1 MVTEALVME
10 SLSSEMTSAGEELTR
25 RLDEARFVVS
35 ASLWLY
41 IPETNTWRLIVGSPE
56 VRTLGPKRAYRQVQS
71 VISKMPSDQPRIPLK
86 DITVIDSNDPLLN
99 LLRIAIKT
107 GDGISNVR
115 FTRKVINGTLIE
127 DAYIYR
133 IR

>member
-1 MVTEALVME
+1 MI
-10 SLSSEMTSAGEELTR
+10 SAGEELTR
-25 RLDEARFVVS
+25 RLDKARLIVS

-41 IPETNTWRLIVGSPE
+41 NADTNSWRLIIGSPE
-56 VRTLGPKRAYRQVQS
+56 VRTLGPKRAYKQVQS
-71 VISKMPSDQPRIPLK
+71 VISKMPLDRPRIPLK

-107 GDGISNVR
+107 GDGVSNVR
-115 FTRKVINGTLIE
+115 LTRNVINGTLIE

-133 IR
+133 IRGGVLLGD

>member
-107 GDGISNVR
+107 GDGISN
-115 FTRKVINGTLIE
+115 
-127 DAYIYR
+127 
-133 IR
+133 